1 MGNKSSS
8 VQQPLDSFSHWNDLP
23 PELKS
28 ACIKHLDF
36 KTRLLLRSTSRA
48 ERALVDSQKFNL
60 EHVQIKG
67 LLPYP
72 VNALIPTGFDGQKL
86 TIVPS
91 SDAKTA
97 IVIRIRNLTRFFET
111 VLPLLVFILTRSVI
125 NEFSVEGVVLKN
137 PELLFF
143 VSRLGPITKSIYMDG
158 NTCNK
163 FPIEDLI
170 NNDIVTNAR
179 MVRIRDLTCKDAVWK
194 LAEKW
199 IENDS
204 VIGTTFQVTSVHG
217 HSIPHFVQKF
227 RDRIIFENHEE
238 VRITTNN
245 PSKHIL
251 LKLARRWRVSRPL
264 TCVVISSYMKK
275 EEYESFGHWVS
286 KKVMPIWEYLS
297 FVFTDDFHEDDGLNC
312 YSFII
317 LIFHCLWLIITLN
330 KTLKVNKFIIF
341 LEAFSE
347 QIPEVNKKDDAA
359 SDDRNTLLE

>member
-36 KTRLLLRSTSRA
+36 KTRFLLRSTSRA
-48 ERALVDSQKFNL
+48 ERALVDNQKFCL

-72 VNALIPTGFDGQKL
+72 VNALIPTGFDEQKL

-91 SDAKTA
+91 SHPETA

-125 NEFSVEGVVLKN
+125 NEFSVELIRGNDWSTILGESLQTTQLNVRSFHGVVLKN
-137 PELLFF
+137 PEVTFF
-143 VSRLGPITKSIYMDG
+143 VTRLGPITKSIYLDG
-158 NTCNK
+158 NTSNK
-163 FPIEDLI
+163 FPIEDLM

-179 MVRIRDLTCKDAVWK
+179 MLRIRDLTCKDAVWK

-204 VIGTTFQVTSVHG
+204 EIGTTFQVTSVHG

-227 RDRIIFENHEE
+227 RDRIIFENHDE

-317 LIFHCLWLIITLN
+317 LLFHCLWLIITVLF
-330 KTLKVNKFIIF
+330 KHVFG
-341 LEAFSE
+341 
-347 QIPEVNKKDDAA
+347 
-359 SDDRNTLLE
+359 RN

>member
-8 VQQPLDSFSHWNDLP
+8 VQQPLDYFSHWNDLP

-125 NEFSVEGVVLKN
+125 NEFSVEVIHGN
-137 PELLFF
+137 DW
-143 VSRLGPITKSIYMDG
+143 STILG
-158 NTCNK
+158 
-163 FPIEDLI
+163 
-170 NNDIVTNAR
+170 
-179 MVRIRDLTCKDAVWK
+179 
-194 LAEKW
+194 
-199 IENDS
+199 
-204 VIGTTFQVTSVHG
+204 
-217 HSIPHFVQKF
+217 
-227 RDRIIFENHEE
+227 
-238 VRITTNN
+238 
-245 PSKHIL
+245 
-251 LKLARRWRVSRPL
+251 
-264 TCVVISSYMKK
+264 
-275 EEYESFGHWVS
+275 ES
-286 KKVMPIWEYLS
+286 
-297 FVFTDDFHEDDGLNC
+297 
-312 YSFII
+312 
-317 LIFHCLWLIITLN
+317 
-330 KTLKVNKFIIF
+330 
-341 LEAFSE
+341 
-347 QIPEVNKKDDAA
+347 
-359 SDDRNTLLE
+359 